1 MIEYIHGDLTELTP
15 TQAVIETAGVGYAL
29 SISLNTYTAIQGKRE
44 AKLYVHEVLVT
55 GGRDDSF
62 TLYGFASK
70 QERELY
76 RLLITVSGVGAGTAR
91 MILSSMSPR
100 ELCNVI
106 STANEAMRALTMLG
120 FSPAPSSKVVVD
132 ILKEQPDLKVEQV
145 IKTALKRIK

>member
-70 QERELY
+70 QER
-76 RLLITVSGVGAGTAR
+76 VGVAR
-91 MILSSMSPR
+91 MATSTSFNLVMSSTTS
-100 ELCNVI
+100 
-106 STANEAMRALTMLG
+106 
-120 FSPAPSSKVVVD
+120 
-132 ILKEQPDLKVEQV
+132 
-145 IKTALKRIK
+145 